1 MVHIKDPKMV
11 ARGKSNKKKGNQLEA
26 EARTALVGAGYILC
40 RWQNT
45 VEFTTDYDL
54 GGSITIGKLVGA
66 KPKWNFFTK
75 SISYSGT
82 GFPDFVVMKPIDKKG
97 TYKVIGLECK
107 RNGYLDPEEREKV
120 KWYLDNNIFPKII
133 IAKKDKAGHMI
144 FVDSQTKEEH
154 LVEELFI

>member
-1 MVHIKDPKMV
+1 MV
-11 ARGKSNKKKGNQLEA
+11 ARGKKNKKKGNQLEA

-45 VEFTTDYDL
+45 VVD
-54 GGSITIGKLVGA
+54 GKLQGA
-66 KPKWNFFTK
+66 RPKWNFFTK
-75 SISYSGT
+75 SITFSGV
-82 GFPDFVVMKPIDKKG
+82 GFPDFVVMKPLDKLG

-107 RNGYLDPEEREKV
+107 RAGYLDPEERVMV

-133 IAKKDKAGHMI
+133 IAKKDKEGHMI